1 MSVHSPGGPALLDTV
16 TGSAPELIFAKDR
29 AGRMPRAKEATRAVI
44 GRTLTEILG
53 QTIVEFADDSPDART
68 VMANDQRV
76 MSLAVT
82 EHMQEI
88 APAGRAFQ
96 VTKSP
101 LRHDHGIVVGM
112 VGVGVDM
119 TERSVAAV
127 LASTDVQARLIGPML
142 FSGVSV

>member
-1 MSVHSPGGPALLDTV
+1 MVRWRNDPSHEWCTPALSAVEPQCPYTRLGGPALLDTV

-29 AGRMPRAKEATRAVI
+29 AGRMPRAKEPTRAVI

-82 EHMQEI
+82 EHM
-88 APAGRAFQ
+88 
-96 VTKSP
+96 
-101 LRHDHGIVVGM
+101 
-112 VGVGVDM
+112 
-119 TERSVAAV
+119 
-127 LASTDVQARLIGPML
+127 
-142 FSGVSV
+142 